1 MQCTYRNLGAGVFQS
16 EGGHSVAQ
24 PSRSC
29 CLLGFLSSPRLNES
43 PATFSI
49 QESSLSDSSNS
60 PHLISES
67 GTGGLV
73 CFFFDCGDFFLVGGV
88 LDAAGVDFLG
98 GRFRCS
104 ELFFSFF
111 DRGSWVDGRLDSRES
126 SSSSESS
133 SSLDISL
140 RVWTL
145 DRLSKGVMPYFLQ
158 TSVYWFFLYKLWL
171 RRLDVP
177 RKHFSNGPFPGP

>member
-1 MQCTYRNLGAGVFQS
+1 MWHNPVAHVASWFLGWGFFS
-16 EGGHSVAQ
+16 ET
-24 PSRSC
+24 
-29 CLLGFLSSPRLNES
+29 ES

-49 QESSLSDSSNS
+49 QESSLSDSSDS

-98 GRFRCS
+98 GSFRCS

-111 DRGSWVDGRLDSRES
+111 DRGLGLVDDLIPEN
-126 SSSSESS
+126 
-133 SSLDISL
+133 
-140 RVWTL
+140 
-145 DRLSKGVMPYFLQ
+145 
-158 TSVYWFFLYKLWL
+158 L
-171 RRLDVP
+171 RRLLSP
-177 RKHFSNGPFPGP
+177 LRPLIYR